1 MKWMLSALLLASN
14 FCAWSQKGDLVLKFN
29 GNYGMPTMSQN
40 LKKDNIL
47 LGAINQQ
54 AGLNLGLGYKVTNK
68 FQMSALF
75 GVDFL
80 NINKKTFE
88 KQVLSRYLQQTG
100 SLYRLSPQRA
110 AAENYYLA
118 LEFKYS
124 FTYKGWQIAPL
135 LMSRL
140 FSATNPFVDIEL
152 YEKTPNE
159 HYYKNTKWQR
169 ATNAENSNN
178 NEASLD
184 FSPAY
189 FSAGI
194 EFGKSIF
201 EELAL
206 VGSLQYTNSNIQFE
220 MNKIE
225 SYFDQKTVN
234 SSESFYQR
242 YRAIAIQLGFELTL
256 NKLKKESIPHQN

>member
-1 MKWMLSALLLASN
+1 MKWILSVFLVAIN
-14 FCAWSQKGDLVLKFN
+14 FCAWAQKGDIVLKFN
-29 GNYGMPTMSQN
+29 SNYGLPIMSQN
-40 LKKDNIL
+40 LKKDNVL
-47 LGAINQQ
+47 LGSINQQ
-54 AGLNLGLGYKVTNK
+54 AGFNLGLGYKVTSK

-88 KQVLSRYLQQTG
+88 KQILSRYLQQTS

-140 FSATNPFVDIEL
+140 FTATNPFVDIEL

-169 ATNAENSNN
+169 ATSPENSNN

-189 FSAGI
+189 FSSGVEI
-194 EFGKSIF
+194 SKHIYD
-201 EELAL
+201 ELNII
-206 VGSLQYTNSNIQFE
+206 GSFQYIHSTIKFE
-220 MNKIE
+220 MNKTE
-225 SYFDQKTVN
+225 SYFNQKTVY
-234 SSESFYQR
+234 STESFYQR
-242 YRAIAIQLGFELTL
+242 YRGIAMQIGLELTISTS
-256 NKLKKESIPHQN
+256 KKESIPNKN